1 VALELVGAPT
11 FNDALRSLRFGGRMV
26 VVGNVTTER
35 VEVNPGYLIA
45 RELSV
50 AGSASAT
57 RAELAEVLGWAR
69 DGKLI
74 PIIAA
79 RRPLAEA
86 QAAQVALKDKS
97 VV

>member
-1 VALELVGAPT
+1 
-11 FNDALRSLRFGGRMV
+11 
-26 VVGNVTTER
+26 VTTER

-45 RELSV
+45 RELGV

-69 DGKLI
+69 DGKLV

-79 RRPLAEA
+79 RRPLEEAPAA
-86 QAAQVALKDKS
+86 QAALRDKN
-97 VV
+97 VVGRQLLVP